1 LAIFSSRLAPKK
13 TYFQLFLVCMLPV
26 HIWAIIIFF
35 RRLDSFTIFMNVAQ
49 MISIASYV
57 LVYAL
62 LESLFIFAL
71 LFASSLLLPSRVGP
85 ESKLALGTTIALVAS
100 AAAVLIHLDAIW
112 KVTWLNQRQW
122 TWLWAGVSLLLIA
135 LISLAVFKNERL
147 ESWFNAL
154 VERLSLLSMVYLAA
168 DILGLMVILYRQ
180 LR

>member
-1 LAIFSSRLAPKK
+1 MAIFSSRLAPKK

-35 RRLDSFTIFMNVAQ
+35 RRLDSLTLFMNVAQ

-71 LFASSLLLPSRVGP
+71 LFAGSLLLPRRVSP
-85 ESKLALGTTIALVAS
+85 ARKLALGTVIALVAS
-100 AAAVLIHLDAIW
+100 AAAALIHLDAIW
-112 KVTWLNQRQW
+112 KVTWLDQRQW
-122 TWLWAGVSLLLIA
+122 TWLWVGVSVLLIA
-135 LISLAVFKNERL
+135 LISLAVFKSERL

-180 LR
+180 LI